1 MRVVTSERESRRAIE
16 RVEERVVGLADLLGV
31 SLSSGARAGVKEVE
45 DEEVVDRGTSHFD
58 EASTRESG
66 LEIDWIWARVA

>member
-1 MRVVTSERESRRAIE
+1 M
-16 RVEERVVGLADLLGV
+16 VGLADLLGV